1 MVKTI
6 LVAEDSSD
14 DVFLLRRA
22 FAKASLPHQLRF
34 VPNGRE
40 VIDYLEGKPPYNNRT
55 TFPIPAALLLDLNMP
70 LKNGLEVLQWVR
82 SQPAFKDLP
91 AAIVAGHLDEQDRIR
106 ADALGASAFYV
117 KVAELAAMATMFKEI
132 AALIE

>member
-1 MVKTI
+1 M
-6 LVAEDSSD
+6 VAEDNSD

-22 FAKASLPHQLRF
+22 FAKAGLPHQLRF

-70 LKNGLEVLQWVR
+70 LKNGFEVLQWVR
-82 SQPAFKDLP
+82 TQSTFKELP
-91 AAIVAGHLDEQDRIR
+91 AAILSGQLGERHRTEASE
-106 ADALGASAFYV
+106 LGATAFYNKTV
-117 KVAELAAMATMFKEI
+117 DSAAMATMFKEI